1 MIHLTV
7 SNGVMPK
14 IRLRASDP
22 RMRSNRIAKTREY
35 EEKDAMCKTSIETTA
50 VGEKTNFSLRSWRM
64 K

>member
-7 SNGVMPK
+7 SNGVMLK

-50 VGEKTNFSLRSWRM
+50 VG
-64 K
+64 